1 MRNEILPSS
10 SVTDSKTFE
19 EKITLAKEIADVLR
33 KNIVQARRVEN
44 EDRWRK
50 CFGFRNFSDVL
61 TVSYLQNY
69 R

>member
-1 MRNEILPSS
+1 MRNEILPGS

-50 CFGFRNFSDVL
+50 CFGFGNRLDVL
-61 TVSYLQNY
+61 TVSYPQNY